1 MYRLIVPHPSY
12 DLVLS
17 SGFLAFGSQA
27 GFLAAVEDAE
37 VRVDAVCGTSSGA
50 LAASLWLAG
59 MRAAEVFELLT
70 SRAPLRTVCLNA
82 RWWRG
87 AFRLDPVIELL
98 RQHLPARF
106 EDLDRPFA
114 VGVADSLG
122 GHRLLCSGPLP
133 EAVAASCA
141 MPYIFEPVPING
153 ESFVDGGA
161 VDRTGIM
168 PFRAMRDGRPLLVH
182 MVDRSHGVDGPM
194 PPDDVCIVRSKRS
207 GAQLWKLGPAAQR
220 FRETRAATL
229 RALSTTRPA

>member
-1 MYRLIVPHPSY
+1 MAQPPY
-12 DLVLS
+12 DLLLS

-27 GFLAAVEDAE
+27 GFLAAVEEAD
-37 VRVDAVCGTSSGA
+37 VRIDAVCGTSSGA
-50 LAASLWLAG
+50 LAASLWLSG
-59 MRAAEVFELLT
+59 MRAAQVFDLLT
-70 SRAPLRTVCLNA
+70 SRAPLRTVSPNA

-87 AFRLDPVIELL
+87 ALRLDPVIELL

-122 GHRLLCSGPLP
+122 GHRLLRSGPLP

-141 MPYIFEPVPING
+141 MPFIFEPVTVDG
-153 ESFVDGGA
+153 EAFADGGA

-168 PFRAMRDGRPLLVH
+168 PFRAMRSGRPLLVH
-182 MVDRSHGVDGPM
+182 LVDRSHGADGPV

-207 GAQLWKLGPAAQR
+207 GAQMWNLGPAAQR
-220 FRETRAATL
+220 FRETRAETL
-229 RALSTTRPA
+229 RALSDLPTRRA